1 MNLPN
6 LAGRVG
12 VRGFFSL
19 TTLGAEATLEAEDLA
34 DETTGVDILR
44 ITSELVGGFTNS
56 VLVENFFNFLCQI
69 LAIRPTFFKT
79 LSKTPILKGTFT

>member
-19 TTLGAEATLEAEDLA
+19 TTLGDAAPLETEL
-34 DETTGVDILR
+34 ETGVDILR

-56 VLVENFFNFLCQI
+56 VLHENIFNFLCQI
-69 LAIRPTFFKT
+69 LAILPRFFIGV
-79 LSKTPILKGTFT
+79 PFR

>member
-19 TTLGAEATLEAEDLA
+19 TSLGAEATLEAEDLA

-44 ITSELVGGFTNS
+44 ITSELVWGFTNS
-56 VLVENFFNFLCQI
+56 VLQENFFNFLCQI
-69 LAIRPTFFKT
+69 LAILAGFLLEFRCAT
-79 LSKTPILKGTFT
+79 IERI